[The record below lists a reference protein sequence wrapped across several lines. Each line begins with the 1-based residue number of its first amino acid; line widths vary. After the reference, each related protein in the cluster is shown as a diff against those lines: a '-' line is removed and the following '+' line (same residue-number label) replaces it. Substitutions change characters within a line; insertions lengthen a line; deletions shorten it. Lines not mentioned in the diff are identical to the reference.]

1 MRTIAL
7 TKRILKELIRDTR
20 TLLLVLVMPI
30 IIMALLKFAFTAN
43 TNTNATVGLIN
54 TSSQIEKKLDDNQN
68 ISVKNYS
75 SKQKAMDAL
84 RDNRIAGIIEY
95 DQSQNKYKANYSN
108 DNVEKTNI
116 IKMGLQS
123 VLIKENIN
131 HVKNKISTMSANLQ
145 KLAPVLAKQNPAL
158 AQQPELQ

>member
-54 TSSQIEKKLDDNQN
+54 TSSQI
-68 ISVKNYS
+68 
-75 SKQKAMDAL
+75 KQKT
-84 RDNRIAGIIEY
+84 G
-95 DQSQNKYKANYSN
+95 
-108 DNVEKTNI
+108 
-116 IKMGLQS
+116 
-123 VLIKENIN
+123 
-131 HVKNKISTMSANLQ
+131 
-145 KLAPVLAKQNPAL
+145 
-158 AQQPELQ
+158 